1 MKIERFESSFC
12 FVFLFSSYSGP
23 VPVLRPSS
31 FSAFVAKLNGCVT
44 QLEQFPV
51 KVHDFPAGNG
61 GRSNQSALKFFNTHQ
76 LKCNLQRH
84 PDCTNLRQWRG
95 GTVKIDPLAMVQAIE
110 RYLVA
115 RGYGGIRVDSEDD
128 TEEEIE
134 DSVAAVV
141 MSQVKIF
148 PNRFEVTFLFK
159 RNQFYRLAS
168 NINFNS

>member
-1 MKIERFESSFC
+1 MSENVSF
-12 FVFLFSSYSGP
+12 VLSYSYSGP

-51 KVHDFPAGNG
+51 KVHDFPAGTG

-141 MSQVKIF
+141 MSQVFYSRLLF
-148 PNRFEVTFLFK
+148 P
-159 RNQFYRLAS
+159 Q
-168 NINFNS
+168 

>member
-1 MKIERFESSFC
+1 M
-12 FVFLFSSYSGP
+12 
-23 VPVLRPSS
+23 
-31 FSAFVAKLNGCVT
+31 
-44 QLEQFPV
+44 
-51 KVHDFPAGNG
+51 KVHDFPAGTG

-141 MSQVKIF
+141 MSQVFLLIF
-148 PNRFEVTFLFK
+148 LSILQLF
-159 RNQFYRLAS
+159 NVQIFRLVS
-168 NINFNS
+168 SINFNF

>member
-1 MKIERFESSFC
+1 MRLCEYLFQNKRKYFL
-12 FVFLFSSYSGP
+12 VFSYSGP

-51 KVHDFPAGNG
+51 KVHDFPAGTG

-141 MSQVKIF
+141 MSQVYVFNISNF
-148 PNRFEVTFLFK
+148 STSITITFSGWF
-159 RNQFYRLAS
+159 QT
-168 NINFNS
+168 